1 MDVNRDE
8 EKKIIEVWLTRKESQ
23 DEALHNRLQPL
34 YAEWK
39 KQKYLVAVYHSGVED
54 LYRNTLDLLS
64 YNKKRCAE
72 LAVLK
77 DKEQC
82 AKVLAQTE

>member
-1 MDVNRDE
+1 MEINRDE
-8 EKKIIEVWLTRKESQ
+8 EKKIMEVWLTRKESQ
-23 DEALHNRLQPL
+23 DEALHNRLKPWC
-34 YAEWK
+34 AKWK
-39 KQKYLVAVYHSGVED
+39 KQKYLVAVYRSGVED

-77 DKEQC
+77 DKEHC
-82 AKVLAQTE
+82 AKVLTQTE